1 MWAVVASL
9 ENEISFTWPLL
20 SRVRR
25 MLARGTRKLSQ
36 NHKRTN
42 FLCRVRDGFV
52 TSRGS
57 MISPGVYK
65 LLMFYTTEQKCHEC
79 TETIPQ

>member
-20 SRVRR
+20 SRVRG

-36 NHKRTN
+36 NRKRTN
-42 FLCRVRDGFV
+42 FLCRVPDRLV
-52 TSRGS
+52 TSRGG
-57 MISPGVYK
+57 MISPGVHK
-65 LLMFYTTEQKCHEC
+65 LPMFYTKEQRCSEC
-79 TETIPQ
+79 TETIP